1 MKRKAIMTTVLS
13 LAIVT
18 GGIGLAQAHVGQ
30 SRGGP
35 SNGWFGMGSDHMG
48 GSGWGHMGGSGW
60 GHMGSGGFMSGSGW
74 GHMGDFGRNFDGSF
88 FNRTDNRRQL
98 NRPVT
103 REEARNI
110 AEHNMGENPYIKIGK
125 LTESGE
131 GFEAEIVTRKGGE
144 LVSRLLVEKDT
155 GRAYTIHE

>member
-18 GGIGLAQAHVGQ
+18 GGFGLAQAHGGQ
-30 SRGGP
+30 SRGG
-35 SNGWFGMGSDHMG
+35 SGSGWFGMGS
-48 GSGWGHMGGSGW
+48 GHMGGSGW
-60 GHMGSGGFMSGSGW
+60 GHMGSGGHMSGYGW
-74 GHMGDFGRNFDGSF
+74 DHMGDFGRNFDGSF
-88 FNRTDNRRQL
+88 FNGTDNRRQL

-103 REEARNI
+103 REEARDI
-110 AEHNMGENPYIKIGK
+110 AEHNLGGNPYIKIGK
-125 LTESGE
+125 LTESDE

-144 LVSRLLVEKDT
+144 LVSRLLVEKET